1 MKLIWIAVSS
11 AFLFLVSCNQK
22 PKSEGAIVIDLAQ
35 KGAAVSPE
43 MYGVF
48 FEEINHAGE
57 GGLYGELLQ
66 NRGFEE
72 KEYPAGYT
80 VKGNKL
86 YPPPLKNHLSGSVS
100 TEGYRWNEDP
110 IPGWSLVTQGPAKAK
125 MKLTKS
131 TPLDPGTPN
140 SLEITIPQS
149 AQQVELINS
158 GFWGFSLKQGE
169 RCNLRFFLRTPGFK
183 GTLKARLISSSGTS
197 LAVIPITLKEGKG
210 WQEYN
215 LNIGPDQTDANVKFA
230 LFFKGSGTVW
240 VDYVS
245 LFHEQTFKN
254 RPNGMR
260 PDVAEMLVGLHP
272 GFIRWPG
279 GCVVEGISL
288 GNRFEW
294 KKTLGDPMARCG
306 QYSTWGYR
314 STYGYGYYEHLQFCE
329 DIGAKAMFVCNVGL
343 GCQARVGDACKTGDV
358 QYYITDVLDAIE
370 YALGDPSTVWGAK
383 RAAAGHPAPFPLQYV
398 EIGNEN
404 NGPVYNERFDLF
416 YKAIKSK
423 YPQLTLISNHGLG
436 DEVKKIAKTDMIDP
450 HWYVAP
456 DYFFKNATIFD
467 NQPRGDHKIYVGEY
481 ACNQGVGGGNMLA
494 ALSEAA
500 FITGMERNSDLVT
513 MASYAPLFENKN
525 DRTWPVNLIWID
537 NAQVVGRSSYY
548 VQQMVAQN
556 KPTFNLATTITP
568 QPEMPITLIADGFF
582 GVGTW
587 QTQSEYKDFKLTT
600 SDNKVIQPA
609 ISDWEKGKGQ
619 WNLSDSL
626 IAQHSNLDMTQ
637 AICNRESFSGDYT
650 FELKA
655 RKTNGNEGFLIYF
668 GMSNENQTGYLFNI
682 GGWGNTQTAMERIE
696 GGHTVGIVSEQLPFA
711 VETNKWYSLK
721 IVRSKQNVS
730 LWIDGK
736 EFIHYKSV
744 SALHQFSV
752 AGYDEKSGEVIIKV
766 VNADEQSWR
775 SSIKINNS
783 GKVTADGEVI
793 VLAASNLKD
802 ENSYQQPLKISPKST
817 KYDKFSEAFDYE
829 FAPGSFTILRIKVRK

>member
-1 MKLIWIAVSS
+1 MKIIWIIVSC
-11 AFLFLVSCNQK
+11 AFLFLISCKEN
-22 PKSEGAIVIDLAQ
+22 PKSEGEIIIDAAQ
-35 KGAAVSPE
+35 KGAAVSPD

-86 YPPPLKNHLSGSVS
+86 YPPPLKNHLSGSLS

-110 IPGWSLVTQGPAKAK
+110 IPGWSLQTQGSSKAT
-125 MKLTKS
+125 MKLTKA
-131 TPLDPGTPN
+131 TPLDPGSPN

-158 GFWGFSLKQGE
+158 GFWGISLKQGE
-169 RCNLRFFLRTPGFK
+169 RCNLRFFLRTPGYK
-183 GTLKARLISSSGTS
+183 GKLKACLISSAGSS
-197 LAVIPITLKEGKG
+197 LAVIPLVLKEGKG
-210 WQEYN
+210 WQEYK
-215 LNIGPDQTDANVKFA
+215 LTIGPDQTDTNVKFA
-230 LFFKGSGTVW
+230 LCFKGSGTVW

-245 LFHEQTFKN
+245 LFHEHTFKD

-279 GCVVEGISL
+279 GCVVEGITL

-294 KKTLGDPMARCG
+294 KKTLGDPMARSG

-314 STYGYGYYEHLQFCE
+314 STYGYGYFEHLQFCE

-358 QYYITDVLDAIE
+358 QYYIDDVLDAIE
-370 YALGDPSTVWGAK
+370 YALGDPSTEWGAK
-383 RAAAGHPAPFPLQYV
+383 RAAAGHPAPFPLQFI

-436 DEVKKIAKTDMIDP
+436 NEVKKIAKTDMIDP

-456 DYFFKNATIFD
+456 DYFFKNASIFD
-467 NQPRGDHKIYVGEY
+467 KQPRGDHKIYVGEY

-525 DRTWPVNLIWID
+525 DRTWPVNLIWVD

-556 KPTFNLATTITP
+556 KPTYNLQTSVTP
-568 QPEMPITLIADGFF
+568 RQNLPLPLDANGYV

-587 QTQSEYKDFKLTT
+587 STQSEYKDFKITTTENNTDLPLT
-600 SDNKVIQPA
+600 A
-609 ISDWEKGKGQ
+609 DWIKQSGD
-619 WNLSDSL
+619 WTVSDSL
-626 IAQHSNLDMTQ
+626 MSQHSSGNLTQ
-637 AICNRESFSGDYT
+637 LINTKHRYSGTYT
-650 FELKA
+650 YELKA
-655 RKTNGNEGFLIYF
+655 RKRSGNEGFLIYF
-668 GMSNENQTGYLFNI
+668 GMSDQYKDGYVFNI
-682 GGWGNTQTAMERIE
+682 GGWANTLTGLEKIEQGTA
-696 GGHTVGIVSEQLPFA
+696 GLVSEQVPFS
-711 VETNKWYSLK
+711 VDVNKWYSIK
-721 IVRSKQNVS
+721 IVRTLQDIS
-730 LWIDGK
+730 LFIDGVEILK
-736 EFIHYKSV
+736 YKAV
-744 SALHQFSV
+744 TPLHQFSV
-752 AGYDEKSGEVIIKV
+752 AGYDEKSGEMILKV
-766 VNADEQSWR
+766 VNADEQPWR
-775 SSIKINNS
+775 STVKIKNS
-783 GKVTADGEVI
+783 GKILAEGEVI
-793 VLAASNLKD
+793 ALAAGFLKD

-817 KYDKFSEAFDYE
+817 KYANFSESFDYE
-829 FAPGSFTILRIKVRK
+829 FAPASFTILRIKVNK